1 MNQMLNISKRMMRR
15 LKWGIA
21 GCGNFAENTFIPAL
35 QIVAKSK
42 LVSLYSSDL
51 ARAKKLADKFAVQYS
66 FNNYDEFL
74 KSDIDCVYVSSANVD
89 HYEQVIKAAQA
100 GKHVHC
106 EKPMAMSYA
115 QAKEMVEVCEANKVF
130 LTVNYLHRF
139 HPMVNKAKEI
149 IAKGMLGKIVSIT
162 ANFNIDLA
170 PNENFRF
177 KKTLSG
183 GGAIRDLGTHMLDLL
198 RYFGGEIK
206 EINGVMDN
214 IVYKSEVDDFVA
226 ATIKFEKGGY
236 GFFNASFNV
245 KKAFNRVE
253 ILGYNGCISI
263 ENLIGR
269 RSSPCRMVI
278 DLAGEKK
285 KAFRK
290 RANKQV
296 IALRAIQKSFLYNK
310 PLPISGVD
318 GMINL
323 KLMEELEKK
332 CGY

>member
-1 MNQMLNISKRMMRR
+1 MQMLNIKKKMMRR
-15 LKWGIA
+15 LKWGVA
-21 GCGNFAENTFIPAL
+21 GCGNFPETTFIPAL
-35 QIVAKSK
+35 QQVQKSK
-42 LVSLYSSDL
+42 LMSLYSSDL
-51 ARAKKLADKFAVQYS
+51 NRAKYLANKFSVPFS

-74 KSDIDCVYVSSANVD
+74 KSDIDCVYIASANVN
-89 HYEQVIKAAQA
+89 HYEQVIKAAKA
-100 GKHVHC
+100 HKHIHC
-106 EKPMAMSYA
+106 EKPMAMNYE
-115 QAKEMVEVCEANKVF
+115 QAKEMVEVCKANNVY

-149 IAKGMLGKIVSIT
+149 IEKDMLGKIVSVT
-162 ANFNIDLA
+162 ANFNIDMP

-177 KKTLSG
+177 TKALSG
-183 GGAIRDLGTHMLDLL
+183 GGALRDVGTHMIDLL
-198 RYFGGEIK
+198 RYFGGEIS

-214 IVYKSEVDDFVA
+214 VVYNSEVDDFAA
-226 ATIKFEKGGY
+226 ATIKFIKGGY
-236 GFFNASFNV
+236 GFFNVSFNN

-263 ENLIGR
+263 ENLIGKR
-269 RSSPCRMVI
+269 TSPCKMII

-296 IALRAIQKSFLYNK
+296 IALRAIQKSFLNNK
-310 PLPISGVD
+310 PLPISGID

-323 KLMEELEKK
+323 KLMEELESKA
-332 CGY
+332 GY